1 MSAPAPEL
9 YTCIWPPFS
18 NIFSSETAR
27 PIKAKFHVEP
37 PWEGGTK
44 VYRNGPG
51 HMTKMA
57 TMPIYGK
64 NFEKSSSP
72 ELEVLWSWNL
82 ACSIRDSSSTRF
94 ILMMTQAWPWP
105 ILPQGQIG
113 SYMCLNR
120 ENFYK
125 VINWE
130 KLAVNDQFDRKFMF
144 LTKKCSQGVV
154 CPCPWTIYMYM
165 TIISNI
171 SSESTVF

>member
-1 MSAPAPEL
+1 
-9 YTCIWPPFS
+9 
-18 NIFSSETAR
+18 
-27 PIKAKFHVEP
+27 
-37 PWEGGTK
+37 
-44 VYRNGPG
+44 
-51 HMTKMA
+51 
-57 TMPIYGK
+57 
-64 NFEKSSSP
+64 
-72 ELEVLWSWNL
+72 
-82 ACSIRDSSSTRF
+82 
-94 ILMMTQAWPWP
+94 MTQAWSSP

-113 SYMCLNR
+113 SYMCLNG

-154 CPCPWTIYMYM
+154 YPCPWTIYIYM

>member
-1 MSAPAPEL
+1 
-9 YTCIWPPFS
+9 
-18 NIFSSETAR
+18 
-27 PIKAKFHVEP
+27 
-37 PWEGGTK
+37 
-44 VYRNGPG
+44 
-51 HMTKMA
+51 
-57 TMPIYGK
+57 
-64 NFEKSSSP
+64 
-72 ELEVLWSWNL
+72 
-82 ACSIRDSSSTRF
+82 
-94 ILMMTQAWPWP
+94 MTQAWPWP

-113 SYMCLNR
+113 SYMCLKG

-154 CPCPWTIYMYM
+154 CPCPWTIYIYM